1 MRRRDPAR
9 PGAGDTGLGEG
20 GSALRKPPSQGLPP
34 HTTVQTSARSERRMM
49 HFNWSGSRLP
59 LLVYHSISTPK
70 AAMTCNDSS
79 LTTFTTDRR
88 GVYVRVRA
96 RDRCISLHGSVAGHY
111 VEVTVQ
117 GDELAFLLAV
127 AQVAATITLAG
138 VVASTRWLRH
148 EGPMR
153 QPGGAIRGLCG
164 LGAIVAPGVAL
175 ISALAEALALEHAG
189 ASMNIYVLLIGVGVL
204 SVIAMTA
211 LGAPKSPQH
220 PNEPG

>member
-20 GSALRKPPSQGLPP
+20 GVHCANHHSQGLPP

-96 RDRCISLHGSVAGHY
+96 RDRCIALHGSVAGHY

-127 AQVAATITLAG
+127 AQQLRDGSPSHPPPSGADTPTSSG
-138 VVASTRWLRH
+138 VS
-148 EGPMR
+148 
-153 QPGGAIRGLCG
+153 
-164 LGAIVAPGVAL
+164 APGFSYRQDVGYGCTQEL
-175 ISALAEALALEHAG
+175 SREARTSFPG
-189 ASMNIYVLLIGVGVL
+189 
-204 SVIAMTA
+204 TA
-211 LGAPKSPQH
+211 
-220 PNEPG
+220 